1 MTQVSALHR
10 RSEPATELDLP
21 KIRADF
27 PALDQ
32 QIHGRPLVY
41 LDNAATTLKPR
52 VVIDA
57 VTRSLARDSANIHR
71 GVHTLSAR
79 ATEQY
84 EGARETVRRF
94 LGARDSAEVIFVRGA
109 TEGVNLVAHSWGRGH
124 VGRGDEVLITGLEH
138 HSNIVPWQVLCDS
151 AGAFLKVVPV
161 EDDGDVTLESFSASL
176 TARTRLVAVAHA
188 SNALGTV
195 LPIEQI
201 VRLAHARGIAV
212 LVDGA
217 QGAAHLRVDL
227 QKLGCDFYVASA
239 HKLYGPPGVGV
250 LYGRRERLEEMSPYQ
265 TGGDMIRS
273 VTFDRTLYAELPQR
287 FEAGTPNI
295 AGVIGFDAALRYIEA
310 IGFEAL
316 GAHEQELMA
325 LGTELL
331 QGMAGVRLIG
341 TAPRKIGVLSFV
353 VDGIHPHDLGT
364 MLDTEGVAI
373 RTGHHCA
380 QPVMERFGVPATAR
394 VSLGLYNTKD
404 ELYAFASALA
414 KAQEFFGR

>member
-1 MTQVSALHR
+1 MSQDGARHLNAMDLAAL
-10 RSEPATELDLP
+10 
-21 KIRADF
+21 RADF

-32 QIHGRPLVY
+32 QVHGRPLVY
-41 LDNAATTLKPR
+41 LDNAATALKPN
-52 VVIDA
+52 VVIEA

-71 GVHTLSAR
+71 AVHTLSAR

-94 LGARDSAEVIFVRGA
+94 FGARETAEVIFVRGA
-109 TEGVNLVAHSWGRGH
+109 TEGINLVAHSWGRGH

-151 AGAFLKVVPV
+151 AGASLKIVPV
-161 EDDGDVTLESFSASL
+161 EEDGDVALEAFARSL
-176 TARTRLVAVAHA
+176 GSRTRLVALAQA

-195 LPIEQI
+195 LPVEQM
-201 VRLAHARGIAV
+201 VRLAHERGAAV

-217 QGAAHLRVDL
+217 QGAPHLCTDV

-239 HKLYGPPGVGV
+239 HKVYGPTGVGV
-250 LYGRRERLEEMSPYQ
+250 LLGRRERLEEMSPYQ

-273 VTFDRTLYAELPQR
+273 VTFDKTLYAELPHR

-295 AGVIGFDAALRYIEA
+295 AGVVGLDAALRYVEA
-310 IGFEAL
+310 IGFDVL
-316 GAHEQELMA
+316 GRHEQEL
-325 LGTELL
+325 LGYGTELL
-331 QGMAGVRLIG
+331 QRMRGVRLIG

-380 QPVMERFGVPATAR
+380 QPLMERFGVPATAR
-394 VSLGLYNTKD
+394 VSLGLYNTRD
-404 ELYAFASALA
+404 ELDAFSSALA